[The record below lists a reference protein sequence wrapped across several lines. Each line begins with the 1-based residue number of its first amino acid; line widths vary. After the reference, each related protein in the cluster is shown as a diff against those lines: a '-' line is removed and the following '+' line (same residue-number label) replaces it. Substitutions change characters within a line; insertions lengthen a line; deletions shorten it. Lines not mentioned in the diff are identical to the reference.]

1 MKKDIRILLVEDDE
15 NLSFV
20 VKDFLEMNGYA
31 VDIAPDGKQG
41 LVLFETV
48 SYDLFILDV
57 MLPKMDGFK
66 LAEKIKK
73 KDERTPIIFLT
84 ARSMQEDKNR
94 GLQSGADDYITKP
107 FDTQELILRIR
118 AILKR
123 SLREA
128 GDPLQQ
134 KIARTVKV
142 GQYSF
147 NTSEMKLSNNNE
159 EIKLTPKEGK
169 LLVLLYQH
177 KNEILNR
184 DEALKSIWGESTKT
198 NGRSM
203 DVYITRLRKY
213 LAKDESVKIENLHGK
228 GFKLDLNA

>member
-1 MKKDIRILLVEDDE
+1 MKKDICILLVEDDD

-20 VKDFLEMNGYA
+20 VKDFLEMNGYT
-31 VDIAPDGKQG
+31 VDIAEDGKEG
-41 LVLFETV
+41 LSMFENKA
-48 SYDLFILDV
+48 YDLFVLDV

-66 LAEKIKK
+66 LAERIRK

-84 ARSMQEDKNR
+84 AKSMQEDKNR

-134 KIARTVKV
+134 KIAKTVEMGK
-142 GQYSF
+142 YTY
-147 NTSEMKLSNNNE
+147 NTSEMVLSFE
-159 EIKLTPKEGK
+159 GEDIKLTPKEGK
-169 LLVLLYQH
+169 LLTLLYQH
-177 KNEILNR
+177 KNDILSRN
-184 DEALKSIWGESTKT
+184 EALKSIWGESTKT

-213 LAKDESVKIENLHGK
+213 IAKDDSVKIENLHGK
-228 GFKLDLNA
+228 GFKLEF